1 MKSNHQFVILFRGLS
16 PGKHDFTFDVDNN
29 FFNDFEGS
37 EINKGKVLVN
47 IRLNKTANL
56 LELDFNLKGKV
67 IVTCDRCLDE
77 FEMAVKYLTKLFVKF
92 GDIAEE
98 EEDDEIIILSHADGE
113 LDIKQYIYEYIHLS
127 LPYKR
132 VHPDKQGQSTCNK
145 EMLKKLDEY
154 TIREPKVSPLNDLKN
169 LMNKN

>member
-1 MKSNHQFVILFRGLS
+1 VKSNHQFVILFRGLS
-16 PGKHDFTFDVDNN
+16 LGKHDFTFDVDNN
-29 FFNDFEGS
+29 FFNDFEES
-37 EINKGKVLVN
+37 EINKGKVLVSV
-47 IRLNKTANL
+47 RLNKTANL
-56 LELDFNLKGKV
+56 LELDFNLSGNV
-67 IVTCDRCLDE
+67 VVTCDRCLDE
-77 FEMAVKYLTKLFVKF
+77 FEMTVKYQTKLFVKF
-92 GDIAEE
+92 GEISE

-145 EMLKKLDEY
+145 EMLKKLNEY

-169 LMNKN
+169 IMNKN